1 MPNYYRENRRAIEN
15 KLQQEG
21 MNGEGRC
28 STHTSITLSLGTGEE
43 CLKIKPPS
51 LSHLS
56 NEHLKGLR
64 SAVRKEWHNRE
75 LNQKD
80 LFNKVQELTKQWHE
94 GQWHEGNE
102 HEDTVQ
108 KENNLDLEDKTRKEL
123 EEIKNKILNIN
134 KPEWSVE
141 EMDQESNYNKQ
152 FGNTS

>member
-1 MPNYYRENRRAIEN
+1 MADQDDKTNS
-15 KLQQEG
+15 
-21 MNGEGRC
+21 RC

-43 CLKIKPPS
+43 CQKTKPPS

-102 HEDTVQ
+102 HNQTI
-108 KENNLDLEDKTRKEL
+108 KLEDKTKKEL

-134 KPEWSVE
+134 KPEWNMSE
-141 EMDQESNYNKQ
+141 RPNNDSC
-152 FGNTS
+152 G

>member
-1 MPNYYRENRRAIEN
+1 MPNYYRENKRAIEN

-21 MNGEGRC
+21 MDGEGRC
-28 STHTSITLSLGTGEE
+28 SPHTSITLSLGTGEE
-43 CLKIKPPS
+43 CLKTKPPS

-94 GQWHEGNE
+94 GNE

-108 KENNLDLEDKTRKEL
+108 RKENNLDLEDKTRKEL

>member
-1 MPNYYRENRRAIEN
+1 MPNYYRENRKAIEN

-21 MNGEGRC
+21 MDGKGRC

-43 CLKIKPPS
+43 CLKTKPPS

-94 GQWHEGNE
+94 GHEPQTIESDDHN
-102 HEDTVQ
+102 Q
-108 KENNLDLEDKTRKEL
+108 LSKKEQLDLENKTKKEL

-134 KPEWSVE
+134 KPEWNINDSC
-141 EMDQESNYNKQ
+141 
-152 FGNTS
+152 G

>member
-1 MPNYYRENRRAIEN
+1 MADQDDKTNSR
-15 KLQQEG
+15 G
-21 MNGEGRC
+21 

-43 CLKIKPPS
+43 CQKTKPPS

-152 FGNTS
+152 FSK

>member
-21 MNGEGRC
+21 MDGEGRC

-43 CLKIKPPS
+43 CLKTKPPS

-56 NEHLKGLR
+56 NEHLEGLK
-64 SAVRKEWHNRE
+64 SAVRVEWFHRK
-75 LNQKD
+75 LHQKD

-108 KENNLDLEDKTRKEL
+108 RKENNLDLEDKTRKEL

-152 FGNTS
+152 FSK

>member
-1 MPNYYRENRRAIEN
+1 MADQDDKTNS
-15 KLQQEG
+15 
-21 MNGEGRC
+21 RC

-43 CLKIKPPS
+43 CLKTKPPS

-64 SAVRKEWHNRE
+64 LAVRKEWHNRE

-102 HEDTVQ
+102 HNQTI
-108 KENNLDLEDKTRKEL
+108 KLEDKTRKEL

>member
-1 MPNYYRENRRAIEN
+1 MADQDDKTNS
-15 KLQQEG
+15 
-21 MNGEGRC
+21 RC

-43 CLKIKPPS
+43 CLKTKPPS

-56 NEHLKGLR
+56 NEHLEGLK
-64 SAVRKEWHNRE
+64 SAVRVEWFHRK
-75 LNQKD
+75 LHQKD
-80 LFNKVQELTKQWHE
+80 LFNKVQELTKQW
-94 GQWHEGNE
+94 QEGNE

-108 KENNLDLEDKTRKEL
+108 RKENNLDLEDKTRKEL

-152 FGNTS
+152 LSK

>member
-1 MPNYYRENRRAIEN
+1 M
-15 KLQQEG
+15 
-21 MNGEGRC
+21 
-28 STHTSITLSLGTGEE
+28 
-43 CLKIKPPS
+43 
-51 LSHLS
+51 
-56 NEHLKGLR
+56 KGLK
-64 SAVRKEWHNRE
+64 SAVRVEWFHRKLHQKE
-75 LNQKD
+75 

-102 HEDTVQ
+102 HNQTI
-108 KENNLDLEDKTRKEL
+108 KLEDKTKKEL

>member
-1 MPNYYRENRRAIEN
+1 MADQDDKTNS
-15 KLQQEG
+15 
-21 MNGEGRC
+21 RC

-43 CLKIKPPS
+43 CLKTKPPS

-56 NEHLKGLR
+56 NEHLEGLK
-64 SAVRKEWHNRE
+64 SAVRVEWFHRK
-75 LNQKD
+75 LHQKD

-94 GQWHEGNE
+94 DNE

-108 KENNLDLEDKTRKEL
+108 RKENNLDLEDKTRKEL

>member
-1 MPNYYRENRRAIEN
+1 MADQDDKTNS
-15 KLQQEG
+15 
-21 MNGEGRC
+21 RC

-43 CLKIKPPS
+43 CLKTKPPS

-102 HEDTVQ
+102 HNQTI
-108 KENNLDLEDKTRKEL
+108 KLEDKTRKEL